1 MCLVGIAEA
10 FQNASGIVGHGGVAT
25 AFGNDDVAVA
35 AGVHVGVEI
44 VVGKEGGQ
52 RHRAVEDLDLW
63 LLGPEKEPS
72 GIEGFGVEIRE
83 DAVDQLFHLA
93 VLAGIGDPVDGEEDV
108 ELRPWCLA
116 TLFLHMIAAVVDR
129 EGYTG
134 ESVSNV

>member
-63 LLGPEKEPS
+63 LLGPEKNRAASRALVSKYGKMLLTSFFISLYWPGS
-72 GIEGFGVEIRE
+72 VIRSMAKKTWNFGLG
-83 DAVDQLFHLA
+83 ALPPLFSF
-93 VLAGIGDPVDGEEDV
+93 I
-108 ELRPWCLA
+108 
-116 TLFLHMIAAVVDR
+116 
-129 EGYTG
+129 
-134 ESVSNV
+134 